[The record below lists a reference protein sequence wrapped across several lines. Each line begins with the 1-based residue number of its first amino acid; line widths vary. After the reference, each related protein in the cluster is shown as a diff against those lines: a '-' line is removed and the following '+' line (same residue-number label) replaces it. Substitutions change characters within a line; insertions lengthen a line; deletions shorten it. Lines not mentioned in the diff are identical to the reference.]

1 MIINRCLDKEGKRV
15 FSDHQ
20 KAEMMNA
27 VDPNV
32 LVKIVNA
39 MNDINE
45 KDEIMTTEKARK
57 NSKPVTS

>member
-1 MIINRCLDKEGKRV
+1 
-15 FSDHQ
+15 
-20 KAEMMNA
+20 MMNS

-45 KDEIMTTEKARK
+45 DEVMTTEKARK